1 MIYHGIPWIFV
12 PFNVS
17 WFFMENHEHFT
28 LKYHAEPWTYKLEI
42 PWHTMKIL
50 TWNTMK
56 YHEMLLPWNFD
67 EKNIMV
73 IHEKVCHLTR
83 WMFMLCHGI
92 SWYLMIIHAINT
104 MKYHENTMENHEI
117 SCLKKAGS
125 HPFPPRPFAPVREMG
140 KTVANGKLNGKNGK
154 KRQWTPKEWF
164 MSGFLLKFLTNT

>member
-1 MIYHGIPWIFV
+1 MVFSWLFYGKFGMDIHQIPWNTMIYHEIPWLFV

-50 TWNTMK
+50 TWKTMK

-92 SWYLMIIHAINT
+92 SWYLMIIHAINS

-117 SCLKKAGS
+117 SCLKKAGY
-125 HPFPPRPFAPVREMG
+125 RLV
-140 KTVANGKLNGKNGK
+140 
-154 KRQWTPKEWF
+154 EWF
-164 MSGFLLKFLTNT
+164 RTIH